1 MKSKYLPAIVI
12 IFILIVGVAL
22 VIKFLAK
29 GAFQRQQDKGSGKKE
44 VFEKEYEYK
53 ITDPQT
59 KRSAEEL
66 AREIV
71 KKLSPTSTTKTKDKK
86 KTGLEKLKEIL
97 EKLRLKS
104 IGHLEFGVELFLLL
118 SGNPDLAYE
127 VAKLFAR
134 EKDKDTLFQIA
145 KNLGGFLDEK
155 TMDFMLNQLMNGD
168 ELHRMM
174 AVFSFLGNTAPEI
187 ISVMINTFLKDES
200 ELVKAKAALYL
211 QEATGNIS
219 YKQKEIIKQ
228 AAKEYVY
235 TATAQDLRVQSI
247 DLIASADMTLE
258 DYYFIEH
265 VAETEQDPILRI
277 HALKAIVDYNRKE
290 GVKSE
295 EEIEEIER
303 IIKELSE
310 KYLQN

>member
-12 IFILIVGVAL
+12 LVVLIVGVAL
-22 VIKFLAK
+22 LIKILA
-29 GAFQRQQDKGSGKKE
+29 ARALHRQQDKDSKKE
-44 VFEKEYEYK
+44 KVFEKEYEYK
-53 ITDPQT
+53 ITDPEA
-59 KRSAEEL
+59 KSKAEEL
-66 AREIV
+66 AKAIAE
-71 KKLSPTSTTKTKDKK
+71 KLSSASTRKAQKIKK
-86 KTGLEKLKEIL
+86 PGLKELKEIL

-118 SGNPDLAYE
+118 SRNPDLAYE

-145 KNLGGFLDEK
+145 RNLGGFLDRN
-155 TMDFMLNQLMNGD
+155 TLDFMLEQFTKGD
-168 ELHRMM
+168 EIHRIM
-174 AVFSFLGNTAPEI
+174 AVFSFLGHDNPEI
-187 ISVMINTFLKDES
+187 ISVMINAFLKDES

-211 QEATGNIS
+211 QGATKNIS
-219 YKQKEIIKQ
+219 QQDKETLKQ
-228 AAKEYVY
+228 AAKDYIY
-235 TATAQDLRVQSI
+235 SATTQDLKVQSV
-247 DLIASADMTLE
+247 DLIASADMTPE

-277 HALKAIVDYNRKE
+277 HALKAVVDYNRKE
-290 GVKSE
+290 GLKSE